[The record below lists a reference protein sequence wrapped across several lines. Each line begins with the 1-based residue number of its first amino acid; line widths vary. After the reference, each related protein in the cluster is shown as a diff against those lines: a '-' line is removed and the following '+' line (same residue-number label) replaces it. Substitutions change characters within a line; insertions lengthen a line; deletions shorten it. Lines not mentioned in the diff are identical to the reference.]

1 MRARTAFLSFLVA
14 ALLISAFS
22 PPSAN
27 AQDTSLATAS
37 AVAQQLSVLESQSN
51 WDALYDQLHPDS
63 QLTVARATVAYWYQ
77 NYFAVN
83 GPHPA
88 TITGAALIDWT
99 WPVTGRTYPG
109 TAEISYAQSF
119 DNGTTVNDVVRLVQ
133 TEDGSWRW
141 FFGRSPEFVHQI
153 TQESSESFDP
163 RSSLPER
170 AGVPAA
176 ELFSEAIAALAPTAP
191 ACLIASGT
199 DALPSTIGFDS
210 VRSHRSESGAPTES
224 ASYMPPNGSEFPDLV
239 ANVLTL
245 APGESPETRAQEID
259 ASRTNWNGPPYSAP
273 PRGFVADLAPA
284 SPYLIVYYEEF
295 NEAAGFVPVLT
306 WGQRGSNTLFAI
318 AGPAA
323 GLMNGLVAEWSQ
335 NARAS
340 CVG

>member
-1 MRARTAFLSFLVA
+1 LRARTAFLSFLIA
-14 ALLISAFS
+14 ACLISALFS
-22 PPSAN
+22 FSAK

-37 AVAQQLSVLESQSN
+37 SVAQQLSVLESQSN

-63 QLTVARATVAYWYQ
+63 QLTVGRATVAYWYQ

-88 TITGAALIDWT
+88 TITGATLTDWT

-133 TEDGSWRW
+133 AEDGTWRW
-141 FFGRSPEFVHQI
+141 FFGRSPEFVRQI
-153 TQESSESFDP
+153 AQEAGEYATTQP
-163 RSSLPER
+163 LPER
-170 AGVPAA
+170 AGVPPA
-176 ELFSEAIAALAPTAP
+176 ELFSEAIGALAATAP
-191 ACLIASGT
+191 ACMIASGT
-199 DALPSTIGFDS
+199 DSLPSTIGFDS
-210 VRSHRSESGAPTES
+210 MRSHRSESGAPTDS
-224 ASYMPPNGSEFPDLV
+224 ASYMPPNGSEFPDLI
-239 ANVLTL
+239 ANVVTL
-245 APGESPETRAQEID
+245 GPGESPESRAQEID
-259 ASRTNWNGPPYSAP
+259 ASRTNWNGPPYSSP

-284 SPYLIVYYEEF
+284 SPYLIVYYEEW
-295 NEAAGFVPVLT
+295 NEAVGFVPVLT
-306 WGQRGSNTLFAI
+306 WGQRGSPTLFAI

-323 GLMNGLVAEWSQ
+323 GLMNGLVAEWSE